1 MMRNKKF
8 IYEIQDCSI
17 LHQEYNTYALK
28 NFNDWTIFVVE
39 LTTDSLITERRL
51 YRRKIPGESTE
62 KLAENKDSR
71 EIALF

>member
-28 NFNDWTIFVVE
+28 NFNDWTIDE
-39 LTTDSLITERRL
+39 LLWEL
-51 YRRKIPGESTE
+51 NEST
-62 KLAENKDSR
+62 N
-71 EIALF
+71 

>member
-1 MMRNKKF
+1 MSLYC
-8 IYEIQDCSI
+8 IIPH
-17 LHQEYNTYALK
+17 L
-28 NFNDWTIFVVE
+28 TIVFVVE